1 MRIFKISVASLKDLV
16 KKNYETF
23 LNQNLTNVVLSN
35 MLMFLFVTY
44 S

>member
-16 KKNYETF
+16 KNILESEF
-23 LNQNLTNVVLSN
+23 DSNVVFSI